1 MSRRVLLAE
10 TPPESITDFTL
21 YFMAALRVLLTKT
34 SIIACWVS
42 VAIAVFCFLVSGL
55 IFFKSRVKYSTAV
68 LSAEKLKS
76 KFFEFI
82 IGLGSSIFNLI
93 FFVWS
98 FTAALS
104 MAGPPG

>member
-21 YFMAALRVLLTKT
+21 YFMAALRVLLTRT

-42 VAIAVFCFLVSGL
+42 AATAVFWLLVSGL

-68 LSAEKLKS
+68 LSPEKLKS

-82 IGLGSSIFNLI
+82 MGLGSSIVNFI
-93 FFVWS
+93 FFVLA
-98 FTAALS
+98 FIDALS
-104 MAGPPG
+104 IAGP